1 MGMEMSFVGRRV
13 SRVLIGAT
21 LVVSGA
27 GCAAQPGE
35 HAAAAAGRS
44 DVTGGRGTV
53 VSVTPVVSM
62 SRSQVRDYLGDEG
75 LTSPPPRSGVS
86 GFRVVYRTV
95 SATGRPTVA
104 SGVVVLPS
112 DTAGTVRAVSFTHG
126 THAGRSTAGSVAADG
141 QSRIAAIYYATAG
154 YAGVAPDYLG
164 LGEGPGAHPYLDAAS
179 EASASLDML
188 RAARAVAARQGRGL
202 ERRVLVTG
210 FSQGGQAAMALG
222 RRLQSGT
229 DSYLRLGALAPISG
243 TYDLRRAQLPESLR
257 ARGSL
262 DPRVSAFNLAYA
274 TVSWNRLHHLYKA
287 PSEVF
292 QAPYDTTVERL
303 FDGSHDESDIFPQ
316 LPASPDRLVTPRYL
330 RRLDHPSGALL
341 RAIRAADGTCDWA
354 PSVPTR
360 LYGASGDEQVTFGNT
375 RNCVRALRAH
385 GTRPQVVDYGTG
397 TGTDHF
403 ATLHR
408 ALPDTLRWFQTQ
420 T

>member
-1 MGMEMSFVGRRV
+1 MKTSFVSGRI
-13 SRVLIGAT
+13 SRVLLGTA

-27 GCAAQPGE
+27 GCAAQPGK
-35 HAAAAAGRS
+35 HAAAAAGGS
-44 DVTGGRGTV
+44 GAVGGRGTV
-53 VSVTPVVSM
+53 VSVTPVVRM

-75 LTSPPPRSGVS
+75 LASPRPRGGVS
-86 GFRVVYRTV
+86 GFKVLYRTV
-95 SATGRPTVA
+95 SATGRPTLA

-112 DTAGTVRAVSFTHG
+112 ETTGTLRAVSFTHG

-141 QSRIAAIYYATAG
+141 QSRIAAIYYAAAG

-188 RAARAVAARQGRGL
+188 RAARAVATRQGGGL

-222 RRLQSGT
+222 RQLQSGT
-229 DSYLRLGALAPISG
+229 DAYLRLGALAPISG
-243 TYDLRRAQLPESLR
+243 TYDLRRAQLPETLR
-257 ARGSL
+257 AQSSL

-274 TVSWNRLHHLYKA
+274 TVSWNRLHHLYKT
-287 PSEVF
+287 PSDVF
-292 QAPYDTTVERL
+292 RAPYDTTVERL
-303 FDGSHDESDIFPQ
+303 FDGGHDESEIFPQ
-316 LPASPDRLVTPRYL
+316 LPASPEQLMAPRYL
-330 RRLDHPSGALL
+330 HWLKHPSGALL
-341 RAIRAADGTCDWA
+341 RAIRAADGTCDRA
-354 PSVPTR
+354 PDVPIR
-360 LYGASGDEQVTFGNT
+360 LYGASGDEQVTFDNT

-397 TGTDHF
+397 SGTDHF

-408 ALPDTLRWFQTQ
+408 ALPDTLRWFRTHK
-420 T
+420 

>member
-1 MGMEMSFVGRRV
+1 MKIRFVGTRI
-13 SRVLIGAT
+13 SRVLVGTA

-27 GCAAQPGE
+27 GCAASSGG
-35 HAAAAAGRS
+35 HAVAAAGRS
-44 DVTGGRGTV
+44 DAAGGRGTV
-53 VSVTPVVSM
+53 VSVTPVVRM
-62 SRSQVRDYLGDEG
+62 SRAQVRDYLGGEG
-75 LTSPPPRSGVS
+75 LASPRPRGGVN
-86 GFRVVYRTV
+86 GFKVLYRTV

-112 DTAGTVRAVSFTHG
+112 GATGALQAVSFTHG

-141 QSRIAAIYYATAG
+141 QSRIAAVYYAAAG

-188 RAARAVAARQGRGL
+188 RAARDVVARQGRGL
-202 ERRVLVTG
+202 DRRVLVTG

-222 RRLQSGT
+222 RQLQSGT
-229 DSYLRLGALAPISG
+229 DPYLRLGALAPISG
-243 TYDLRRAQLPESLR
+243 TYDLRRAQLPASLR
-257 ARGSL
+257 AQRSL
-262 DPRVSAFNLAYA
+262 DSRVSAFNLAYA
-274 TVSWNRLHHLYKA
+274 TVAWNRFHHLYKT

-292 QAPYDTTVERL
+292 QAPYDTTAERL

-316 LPASPDRLVTPRYL
+316 LPASPEELLTPRYL
-330 RRLDHPSGALL
+330 NWLKHPSGALL

-354 PSVPTR
+354 PDVPVR
-360 LYGASGDEQVTFGNT
+360 LYGASGDEQVTFDNT

-397 TGTDHF
+397 AGTDHF

-408 ALPDTLRWFQTQ
+408 ALPDTLRWFQTRA
-420 T
+420 